1 VKIEAMGADMD
12 NEKDILKS
20 CQTIAVVGL
29 SGDENK
35 TSHRVAKYLQEQG
48 YKIIPVN
55 PNESEILGET
65 CYPNL
70 AEVPEKVDV
79 VDIFRKSEDVPPVV
93 DDAIKVKA
101 GAIWMQEGIVN
112 EVAAKKAR
120 EAGIKVVMDKC
131 MLKEHLLLKNE

>member
-1 VKIEAMGADMD
+1 MGSDMD

-29 SGDENK
+29 SGDEYK

-70 AEVPEKVDV
+70 AEVAEKVDV

-112 EVAAKKAR
+112 EVTAKKAR